1 MVKPAL
7 DRQVGGNH
15 YKNFEYQPIE
25 FLMDISCNT
34 ALGYAIKYISRFPNK
49 NPDDLEKAAHCI
61 QIYRE
66 WVIKENKISVL
77 MNQANL
83 DFNLIKKFTS
93 QFEPRVQ
100 ALLLDILA
108 LADMKNFLQIATG
121 DLKEELLNTD
131 VALVI
136 TSLKELNDENRTDK

>member
-1 MVKPAL
+1 MPKPAL

-15 YKNFEYQPIE
+15 YKDFKYQPIE
-25 FLMDISCNT
+25 FLMDIRCNT
-34 ALGYAIKYISRFPNK
+34 ALGYAIKYVSRFPNK
-49 NPDDLEKAAHCI
+49 NLDDLEKAAHCI

-66 WVIKENKISVL
+66 WVIKQNEDSML
-77 MNQANL
+77 FNQADLN
-83 DFNLIKKFTS
+83 FSLIKKFIS

-100 ALLLDILA
+100 VLLSDIIA
-108 LADMKNFLQIATG
+108 LADMRNFLQIPTG
-121 DLKEELLNTD
+121 ELIEDLLNTE